1 VGQTNNAATMEPVAA
16 IAALEDVR
24 ATLAGLVSASGG
36 EPWGEEAGFALGRV
50 EAAIRLARA
59 PRVAAVESAP
69 VRFAWGKRPGRRF

>member
-1 VGQTNNAATMEPVAA
+1 VAA

-36 EPWGEEAGFALGRV
+36 EPWGEEVGYAIGRV

-59 PRVAAVESAP
+59 PKVVAVEPAP